1 MARDGMR
8 IGELAKRADCP
19 VETIRYY
26 ERTGLLPS
34 PGRSSGN
41 YRLYGE
47 RHLERLS
54 FIRKCRSLD
63 MAHQEIRALLEIRD
77 APDED
82 CAEANR
88 LLDDHIGHVGQ
99 RIAELKALRRE
110 MQDLRRLCA
119 RPHAAKD
126 CGILQ
131 ELSSHETQS
140 TPGAAVS
147 KTHVQGVHRGKSKR
161 PLTSRQ
167 SSQC

>member
-1 MARDGMR
+1 MARDEMR
-8 IGELAKRADCP
+8 IGELAKRAVCP

-34 PGRSSGN
+34 PGRSGGN

-54 FIRKCRSLD
+54 FIRRCRSLD

-88 LLDDHIGHVGQ
+88 LLDEHIGHVGQ
-99 RIAELKALRRE
+99 RIVELKALQRE
-110 MQDLRRLCA
+110 LQDLRRLCG
-119 RPHAAKD
+119 RPHAAKN
-126 CGILQ
+126 CGILN
-131 ELSSHETQS
+131 ELSSPDTHSRPPVTV
-140 TPGAAVS
+140 PM
-147 KTHVQGVHRGKSKR
+147 THVHGAHTRR
-161 PLTSRQ
+161 R
-167 SSQC
+167 

>member
-1 MARDGMR
+1 MAGDEMR

-34 PGRSSGN
+34 PGRSGGN

-54 FIRKCRSLD
+54 FIRRCRSLD

-88 LLDDHIGHVGQ
+88 LLDDHIGHVGH
-99 RIAELKALRRE
+99 RVAELKALQRE
-110 MQDLRRLCA
+110 LQDLRRLCG
-119 RPHAAKD
+119 RPHAAKN
-126 CGILQ
+126 CGILKG
-131 ELSSHETQS
+131 LSSPEANSRRGVT
-140 TPGAAVS
+140 VS
-147 KTHVQGVHRGKSKR
+147 KSHVQGVHKGKSNR
-161 PLTSRQ
+161 SLTSRRYYG
-167 SSQC
+167 